1 MNYIVMNQNV
11 QCAILAWLLLVNGLI
26 LRKKTSWHVP
36 LMLSGMFLDI
46 DIVINLQITK
56 KAVQTVI
63 AMEMSPLKQV
73 HVFFSTLAFI
83 LYPVIIY
90 LGNKLL
96 KGEKNLK
103 KLHVQIAI
111 AAFTFRTIGLICMLA
126 LAFNEL

>member
-1 MNYIVMNQNV
+1 MNQNV

-46 DIVINLQITK
+46 AIVINLQITK

-83 LYPVIIY
+83 LYLVIIY